1 MRSDFDEEDLWRG
14 SVESGKLEEA
24 SFLGGKAHG
33 ETAKEKQHKAATRR
47 LPLRTD

>member
-1 MRSDFDEEDLWRG
+1 MEG

-33 ETAKEKQHKAATRR
+33 GDSEGKTA
-47 LPLRTD
+47 

>member
-1 MRSDFDEEDLWRG
+1 MEG

-33 ETAKEKQHKAATRR
+33 ETGKEKAA
-47 LPLRTD
+47 